1 MKYTGQCQNDLSVQG
16 FLNPTAASSCS
27 PPGTSAIVRRNVLF
41 AVLNLR
47 YFSLLGSAATFGFGR
62 VVASEKKAPNMLA
75 NMV

>member
-1 MKYTGQCQNDLSVQG
+1 
-16 FLNPTAASSCS
+16 
-27 PPGTSAIVRRNVLF
+27 VLF

-62 VVASEKKAPNMLA
+62 VVASEIKAPNMLA